1 MNETPPNISPCCWLT
16 KKSSRK
22 WQWKWNIIF
31 FFSKLMVPPWA
42 SWALKY
48 GCFTKWNN
56 FFILSFIALSVFFVC
71 GVERHLLPFEIGN
84 GQCNKRKTFVY
95 LWLFTG
101 NTETKKNVPTAS
113 LLGPSSTDLSVHL
126 DRCNNPLMRI
136 SFYSLSILLV
146 EWTAEKGS
154 LKTIKLGACF
164 HLNINLFYT
173 NR

>member
-1 MNETPPNISPCCWLT
+1 MRTLNRFIKITRFQKNYFNYRQTVTFKKKKKTFHSLRRWGWRMNETPPNISPCCWLT

-113 LLGPSSTDLSVHL
+113 LLGPSSTD
-126 DRCNNPLMRI
+126 
-136 SFYSLSILLV
+136 
-146 EWTAEKGS
+146 
-154 LKTIKLGACF
+154 
-164 HLNINLFYT
+164 
-173 NR
+173 